1 MFTFFHVDQ
10 AHQGLIE
17 TGRYQYGGGMA
28 VKLISDGEDYAMLS
42 VNIPSADLAAD
53 EFLFKT
59 YSENDG
65 LLKAML
71 AAGVI
76 AVIGTEHTAAGP
88 MPVCRLL
95 P

>member
-10 AHQGLIE
+10 AHQGNIE
-17 TGRYQYGGGMA
+17 TGRYQNDRLA
-28 VKLISDGEDYAMLS
+28 VKLIADGEDYAMLS
-42 VNIPSADLAAD
+42 VNIPSVDLAED

-65 LLKAML
+65 LLEAML

>member
-1 MFTFFHVDQ
+1 MFTFFHQDQ
-10 AHQGLIE
+10 AHQGSIE
-17 TGRYQYGGGMA
+17 TGRYRHGGRMS
-28 VKLISDGEDYAMLS
+28 VLLIVNGEDYAMLS
-42 VNIPSADLAAD
+42 VNIPSVDLAAN

-59 YSENDG
+59 YSENEG
-65 LLKAML
+65 LLEAML

-76 AVIGTEHTAAGP
+76 AVIGPEHTAAGP